1 MKKYPVSKLYIGV
14 FGIDLFVVVVW
25 EAILI
30 WGTEE
35 SARCGAD
42 YYILHAMAIT
52 AFLLIVYIVL
62 TDLPT
67 AKFSFSDEGITMYIG
82 FKKYDTPWS
91 EFAYAGIVAV
101 NVEAIKRIYTSDLFW
116 VYFSKSFLT
125 DREKQR
131 FLSKTRK
138 DLKRIAYFQYSKPV
152 FDLVL
157 EHVPENLRKQLK
169 EDEEFIIGQMNFW
182 EKVYNK

>member
-1 MKKYPVSKLYIGV
+1 MKKYKVSKFYIGV
-14 FGIDLFVVVVW
+14 FCLGLLVMMGY
-25 EAILI
+25 EAIWI
-30 WGTEE
+30 WGTED

-42 YYILHAMAIT
+42 YYILHAIGIIGI
-52 AFLLIVYIVL
+52 LLSIYIIL

-67 AKFSFSDEGITMYIG
+67 ARFSFSDEGITMYVG
-82 FKKYDTPWS
+82 FKKYETRWS

-101 NVEAIKRIYTSDLFW
+101 NVEAIKSIYTSDLFW

-125 DREKQR
+125 DKEKMR

-138 DLKRIAYFQYSKPV
+138 DQTRIAYFQYSKPM

-157 EHVPENLRKQLK
+157 EQVPEELRKQLLW
-169 EDEEFIIGQMNFW
+169 DEEHIIGQMNFW

>member
-1 MKKYPVSKLYIGV
+1 MKKYKVSKFYIGV
-14 FGIDLFVVVVW
+14 FCLALLFVIIC
-25 EAILI
+25 EAIII
-30 WGTEE
+30 WAEEE
-35 SARCGAD
+35 SV
-42 YYILHAMAIT
+42 IVHAIAIIT
-52 AFLLIVYIVL
+52 VLTGIYIVL

-67 AKFSFSDEGITMYIG
+67 AKFSFSDEGITMYVG
-82 FKKYDTPWS
+82 FKKYETRWS
-91 EFAYAGIVAV
+91 EFAYAGILGI
-101 NVEAIKRIYTSDLFW
+101 NVEAIKSIYTSDTFW

-125 DREKQR
+125 DKEKLR
-131 FLSKTRK
+131 FLPKTRK
-138 DLKRIAYFQYSKPV
+138 DLNRIAYFQYSKPV

>member
-1 MKKYPVSKLYIGV
+1 MKKYPVSKFYIGTYYICLLIMLV
-14 FGIDLFVVVVW
+14 Y
-25 EAILI
+25 EAIFI
-30 WGTEE
+30 WAVDD
-35 SARCGAD
+35 SARNDAT
-42 YYILHAMAIT
+42 YYIFHVIGILGIIIILYCILA
-52 AFLLIVYIVL
+52 
-62 TDLPT
+62 DLST
-67 AKFSFSDEGITMYIG
+67 AKFSFSNEGITMYIG
-82 FKKYDTPWS
+82 FKKYETWWS

-101 NVEAIKRIYTSDLFW
+101 NVEAIKSIYTSDLFW

-138 DLKRIAYFQYSKPV
+138 DQTRIAYFQYSKPV

-157 EHVPENLRKQLK
+157 EQVPEELRKQLLW
-169 EDEEFIIGQMNFW
+169 DEEHIIGQMNFW

>member
-1 MKKYPVSKLYIGV
+1 MKKYPVSKFYIGV
-14 FGIDLFVVVVW
+14 FCLGLLGTIGY
-25 EAILI
+25 EAIWI
-30 WGTEE
+30 WGTED

-42 YYILHAMAIT
+42 YYILHAIGIT
-52 AFLLIVYIVL
+52 TILLIIYIVL

-67 AKFSFSDEGITMYIG
+67 AKFSFSDEGIIMYVG
-82 FKKYDTPWS
+82 FKKYETRWS
-91 EFAYAGIVAV
+91 EFAYAGILGI
-101 NVEAIKRIYTSDLFW
+101 NVEAIKSIYTSDTFW

-125 DREKQR
+125 DKEKMR
-131 FLSKTRK
+131 FLPKTRK

>member
-1 MKKYPVSKLYIGV
+1 MKKYRVSKFYIGTFCLSLLV
-14 FGIDLFVVVVW
+14 TIGY

-30 WGTEE
+30 WRTED

-42 YYILHAMAIT
+42 YYILHAIGIT
-52 AFLLIVYIVL
+52 TILLIIYIVL

-67 AKFSFSDEGITMYIG
+67 ARFSFSDESITMYVG
-82 FKKYDTPWS
+82 FKKYETRWS
-91 EFAYAGIVAV
+91 EFAYAGILGI
-101 NVEAIKRIYTSDLFW
+101 NVEAVKSINTSDTFW

-125 DREKQR
+125 DKEKLR
-131 FLSKTRK
+131 FLPKTRK
-138 DLKRIAYFQYSKPV
+138 NLKRIAYFQYSKPM

-157 EHVPENLRKQLK
+157 EQVPEELRKQLLW
-169 EDEEFIIGQMNFW
+169 DEEHIVGQMNFW

>member
-1 MKKYPVSKLYIGV
+1 MKKYPVSKFYIGV
-14 FGIDLFVVVVW
+14 FCLSLLGTIGY

-30 WGTEE
+30 WGTED

-42 YYILHAMAIT
+42 YYILHAIGIT
-52 AFLLIVYIVL
+52 TILLIIYIVL

-67 AKFSFSDEGITMYIG
+67 ARFSFSNEGITMYIG

-101 NVEAIKRIYTSDLFW
+101 NVEAIKSIYTSDLFW

-138 DLKRIAYFQYSKPV
+138 NLKRIAYFQYSKPV

-157 EHVPENLRKQLK
+157 EQVPEELRKQLLW
-169 EDEEFIIGQMNFW
+169 DEEHIVGQMNFW

>member
-1 MKKYPVSKLYIGV
+1 MKKYKVTKFYVGIFCGALLFMIGY
-14 FGIDLFVVVVW
+14 

-30 WGTEE
+30 WGMED

-42 YYILHAMAIT
+42 YYILHAIGIT
-52 AFLLIVYIVL
+52 TILLTIYVIL

-67 AKFSFSDEGITMYIG
+67 AKVSFSDEGITMYVG
-82 FKKYDTPWS
+82 FKKYETRWS
-91 EFAYAGIVAV
+91 EFEYAGILGI
-101 NVEAIKRIYTSDLFW
+101 NVEAIKSIYTSDLFW

-125 DREKQR
+125 DKEKRR

-138 DLKRIAYFQYSKPV
+138 DQTRIAYFQYSKPV

-169 EDEEFIIGQMNFW
+169 DDEEIIVGKMNFW

>member
-1 MKKYPVSKLYIGV
+1 MKKYKVSKFYIGV
-14 FGIDLFVVVVW
+14 FCLALLFVIIC
-25 EAILI
+25 EAIII
-30 WGTEE
+30 WAEEE
-35 SARCGAD
+35 SV
-42 YYILHAMAIT
+42 IVHAIAIIT
-52 AFLLIVYIVL
+52 VLTGIYIVL

-67 AKFSFSDEGITMYIG
+67 AKFSFSDEGITMYVG
-82 FKKYDTPWS
+82 FKKYETRWS
-91 EFAYAGIVAV
+91 EFAYAGILGI
-101 NVEAIKRIYTSDLFW
+101 NVEAIKSIYTSDTFW

-125 DREKQR
+125 DKEKLR
-131 FLSKTRK
+131 FLPKTRK

>member
-1 MKKYPVSKLYIGV
+1 MKKYPVSKFYIGV
-14 FGIDLFVVVVW
+14 FCLSLLGTIGY

-30 WGTEE
+30 WGTED

-42 YYILHAMAIT
+42 YYILHAIGIT
-52 AFLLIVYIVL
+52 TILLIIYIVL

-67 AKFSFSDEGITMYIG
+67 ARFSFSDESITMYVG
-82 FKKYDTPWS
+82 FKKYETRWS
-91 EFAYAGIVAV
+91 EFAYAGILGI
-101 NVEAIKRIYTSDLFW
+101 NVEAVKSINTSDTFW

-125 DREKQR
+125 DKEKLR
-131 FLSKTRK
+131 FLPKTRK
-138 DLKRIAYFQYSKPV
+138 NLKRIAYFQYSKPM

-157 EHVPENLRKQLK
+157 EQVPEELRKQLLW
-169 EDEEFIIGQMNFW
+169 DEEHIVGQMNFW

>member
-1 MKKYPVSKLYIGV
+1 MKKYKVSKFYIGV
-14 FGIDLFVVVVW
+14 FCLGLLVMMGY
-25 EAILI
+25 EAIWI
-30 WGTEE
+30 WGTED

-42 YYILHAMAIT
+42 YYILHAIGIIGI
-52 AFLLIVYIVL
+52 LLIIYIIL

-67 AKFSFSDEGITMYIG
+67 ARFSFSDEGITMYVG
-82 FKKYDTPWS
+82 FKKYETRWS
-91 EFAYAGIVAV
+91 EFSYAGILGI
-101 NVEAIKRIYTSDLFW
+101 NVEAIKSIYTSDTFW

-138 DLKRIAYFQYSKPV
+138 DQTRIAYFQYSKPV

-157 EHVPENLRKQLK
+157 EQVPEELRKQLLW
-169 EDEEFIIGQMNFW
+169 DEEHIIGQMNFW

>member
-1 MKKYPVSKLYIGV
+1 MKKYKVSKFYIGV
-14 FGIDLFVVVVW
+14 FCLALLFVIIC
-25 EAILI
+25 EAIII
-30 WGTEE
+30 WAEEE
-35 SARCGAD
+35 SV
-42 YYILHAMAIT
+42 IVHAIAIIT
-52 AFLLIVYIVL
+52 VLTGIYIVL

-67 AKFSFSDEGITMYIG
+67 AKFSFSDEGITMYVG
-82 FKKYDTPWS
+82 FKKYETRWS
-91 EFAYAGIVAV
+91 EFAYAGILGI
-101 NVEAIKRIYTSDLFW
+101 NVEAVKSIYTSDTFW

-125 DREKQR
+125 DKEKQR
-131 FLSKTRK
+131 FLPKTRK

>member
-1 MKKYPVSKLYIGV
+1 MKKYPVSKYYNGI
-14 FGIDLFVVVVW
+14 FGL
-25 EAILI
+25 
-30 WGTEE
+30 G
-35 SARCGAD
+35 
-42 YYILHAMAIT
+42 
-52 AFLLIVYIVL
+52 LLIVLVYETLVIFTLMGDFLDYVLLAIGAVGILSGLYIIFF
-62 TDLPT
+62 DLPT
-67 AKFSFSDEGITMYIG
+67 ARFSFSDEGITMYVG
-82 FKKYDTPWS
+82 FKKYETRWS
-91 EFAYAGIVAV
+91 EFAYAGILGI
-101 NVEAIKRIYTSDLFW
+101 NVEAIKSIYTSDTFW

-125 DREKQR
+125 DKEKLR
-131 FLSKTRK
+131 FLPKTRK

>member
-1 MKKYPVSKLYIGV
+1 MKKYPVSRFYNKIYYLCLLLLLAY
-14 FGIDLFVVVVW
+14 
-25 EAILI
+25 EAL
-30 WGTEE
+30 
-35 SARCGAD
+35 
-42 YYILHAMAIT
+42 L
-52 AFLLIVYIVL
+52 LLILDSTNLAPMDYIDFSIGIL
-62 TDLPT
+62 GIIIILYLIITDLST
-67 AKFSFSDEGITMYIG
+67 ANFSFSNEGITMYIG
-82 FKKYDTPWS
+82 FKKYNTPWS
-91 EFAYAGIVAV
+91 EFICAGIVAV
-101 NVEAIKRIYTSDLFW
+101 NVEAVKCIYTSDLFW

-125 DREKQR
+125 DKEKRR

-138 DLKRIAYFQYSKPV
+138 DQTRIAYFQYSKPV

>member
-1 MKKYPVSKLYIGV
+1 MDYID
-14 FGIDLFVVVVW
+14 FSIGILG
-25 EAILI
+25 II
-30 WGTEE
+30 
-35 SARCGAD
+35 
-42 YYILHAMAIT
+42 
-52 AFLLIVYIVL
+52 IVL
-62 TDLPT
+62 YLIITDLST
-67 AKFSFSDEGITMYIG
+67 AKFSFSNEGITMYIG
-82 FKKYDTPWS
+82 FKEYNTPWP
-91 EFAYAGIVAV
+91 EFICAGIVAV
-101 NVEAIKRIYTSDLFW
+101 NVEAVKYIYTSDLFW

-125 DREKQR
+125 DKEKRR

-138 DLKRIAYFQYSKPV
+138 DQTRIAYFQYSKPV